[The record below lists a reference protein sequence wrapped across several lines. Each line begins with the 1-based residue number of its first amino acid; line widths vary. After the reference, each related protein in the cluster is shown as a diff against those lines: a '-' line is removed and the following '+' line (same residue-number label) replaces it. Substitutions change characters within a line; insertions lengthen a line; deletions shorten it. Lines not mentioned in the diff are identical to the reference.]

1 MRYEDLNQY
10 DQELLN
16 TDLGDFEKEASEK
29 LAEANEVYAYG
40 QEQAHAIADQM
51 DYAMAKHAEEEE
63 EDDDEEEEMD
73 EESEKKA
80 AELGAFI
87 ERGLFDELTK
97 LGSERHG
104 DPMHYYYPY
113 MEEKIAQIGAE
124 EKLAG
129 WREAL
134 TSVAAKGKD
143 LAGKA
148 KEKLKA
154 GYEGAKVRGREAREG
169 FMHEM
174 RGTPGGL
181 GGIAGLKSDMAA
193 LAGRPGAAS
202 RARALG
208 HLGGKAVAP
217 GLAAGGTA
225 AGMYAYD
232 KSKKKRKK

>member
-1 MRYEDLNQY
+1 MRYEDLNEY

-16 TDLGDFEKEASEK
+16 TDLGDFEKEAAEK

-63 EDDDEEEEMD
+63 EEEDDEEEEMD

-97 LGSERHG
+97 LGSERHD

-124 EKLAG
+124 EKLAA
-129 WREAL
+129 WYHEL
-134 TSVAAKGKD
+134 GKRVKD
-143 LAGKA
+143 VAGKA
-148 KEKLKA
+148 KGKLKA
-154 GYEGAKVRGREAREG
+154 GYEGAKGKGREMREG
-169 FMHEM
+169 FMHEV

-181 GGIAGLKSDMAA
+181 GGLAGLKSDWAA
-193 LAGRPGAAS
+193 LAGKPGAAS

-225 AGMYAYD
+225 AGMYAYG
-232 KSKKKRKK
+232 KSKKKRK